1 MPDFPSQ
8 NMPFQIYVF
17 FPPAAEKPLK
27 VKLAVAR
34 FSQDHVGPAF
44 CTGSTAC
51 LAGNYCG
58 ASHKQC
64 LNLQSPDG
72 MRCATVTHTVPCLYA
87 GPADFL
93 CRRVV
98 NRCLSPVLGK
108 ARRCSVLG
116 ESWAAAPPAETKAY
130 LQMARS
136 VRVPCTSNQS
146 HGRQRPHSKLHNMML
161 FLLSCL
167 F

>member
-17 FPPAAEKPLK
+17 FPPAAEKSLK

-34 FSQDHVGPAF
+34 FSQDHEGPAF

-87 GPADFL
+87 GPADFCVEESSIFVCHL
-93 CRRVV
+93 C
-98 NRCLSPVLGK
+98 LGK
-108 ARRCSVLG
+108 LAG
-116 ESWAAAPPAETKAY
+116 AAFWESWAAAPPAETKAY

-136 VRVPCTSNQS
+136 VHVPCASNQS

>member
-17 FPPAAEKPLK
+17 FPPAAEKSLK

-34 FSQDHVGPAF
+34 FSQDHEGPAF

-87 GPADFL
+87 GPADFF
-93 CRRVV
+93 CVE
-98 NRCLSPVLGK
+98 
-108 ARRCSVLG
+108 
-116 ESWAAAPPAETKAY
+116 ES
-130 LQMARS
+130 
-136 VRVPCTSNQS
+136 
-146 HGRQRPHSKLHNMML
+146 
-161 FLLSCL
+161 
-167 F
+167 